1 MADADKTLKVGIDLG
16 VTGLDKAAEAP
27 AALGKTRA
35 AADDLNQS
43 MGVVNVSQKEV
54 ADILG
59 KTGETAGLT
68 HLQFRRLANTLGR
81 DIPGAAALMEAGFAG
96 AESKMLGSIFLLIS
110 GVEMWRNALNK
121 INEEEKESTKIE
133 EALSDAD
140 AQQTDSLEKQREA
153 IEKADVSQAEFY
165 HEYIRNTHDAVDAAE
180 KFAQAILKA
189 ESSRNQDN
197 DSKQKGIAG
206 SEIEEM
212 EKRGV
217 LSHAAA
223 LKAKEQLD
231 IEFESRKLIRQMAAD
246 ALEQSMAINTL
257 NNKEVA
263 TEGLQRNEASA
274 EEKYKT
280 AANAKIANDTKI
292 DEASRRISA
301 GQDTQKSLRDT
312 GITEETVQQL
322 GELFS
327 KLTGKD
333 AGTTRLSEQFTA
345 LAEHDVYG
353 TGGSLGITDT
363 YAAHELV
370 KKLGSQGDRNLATY
384 EGANIDIAA
393 GKSDLERGRKKS
405 TDVDINEGN
414 AKSDLE
420 LSRKEVQK
428 NKDEVV
434 ALQEQIKTKSAEN
447 AIKNSGAQ
455 QDLGESKAS
464 AELSTDRGIADKII
478 SGAQTSAVD
487 QRRLI
492 EAASAIAGHT
502 VNLSTAVQIIEN
514 GAKNIGTFMAQVGR
528 LATVFSHI
536 NPDDLQRQID
546 ALQSQIKG
554 ARNHTSG

>member
-1 MADADKTLKVGIDLG
+1 MADPDKTLKVGIELG
-16 VTGLDKAAEAP
+16 VSGLDKAVDAN
-27 AALGKTRA
+27 AALGKTRGA
-35 AADDLNQS
+35 VDDLSQS

-54 ADILG
+54 NEILG
-59 KTGETAGLT
+59 KTGESAGLT
-68 HLQFRRLANTLGR
+68 HLQFRRLANVLGH
-81 DIPGAAALMEAGFAG
+81 DIPGSAALMEAGFAG

-110 GVEMWRNALNK
+110 GVEMLRNALNK
-121 INEEEKESTKIE
+121 INEEKKESTKIE

-140 AQQTDSLEKQREA
+140 AQQTDGLEKQREA

-165 HEYIRNTHDAVDAAE
+165 HEYIRNTHDAADAAE

-231 IEFESRKLIRQMAAD
+231 IEYEQRKLIRQMAAD
-246 ALEQSMAINTL
+246 AIEQSMAINTL
-257 NNKEVA
+257 NNKQVA
-263 TEGLQRNEASA
+263 TEGLQRSEASA

-280 AANAKIANDTKI
+280 AATAKAKNDTDI
-292 DEASRRISA
+292 ENASRRISA
-301 GQDTQKSLRDT
+301 GEDTKKTLRDT
-312 GITEETVQQL
+312 GVTEESVQQL
-322 GELFS
+322 SELFT

-333 AGTTRLSEQFTA
+333 SSTVSLSDQFTA
-345 LAEHDVYG
+345 IAQHDIYG
-353 TGGSLGITDT
+353 TGGSLGVIDT

-447 AIKNSGAQ
+447 AIKNSSAQ
-455 QDLGESKAS
+455 QDLGMSKAS
-464 AELSTDRGIADKII
+464 AELHGDKEIADKII
-478 SGAQTSAVD
+478 GGTTTSAVE

-492 EAASAIAGHT
+492 EAASAIAEHT
-502 VNLSTAVQIIEN
+502 VNLSTAAQIVQN

-528 LATVFSHI
+528 LAEVFSTI
-536 NPDDLQRQID
+536 NPADLQRQID
-546 ALQSQIKG
+546 LLKRQMGNSSFNN
-554 ARNHTSG
+554 R